1 MYMSSKKGINNKL
14 NRNKDFFNS
23 IDNELNND
31 DDNDNDNDNNIET
44 NIIHIKKD
52 IKDMKNKLDILIKI
66 LSNNKLCSLSN
77 NDYIN
82 TELLFD
88 RLSEEADNANLTNE
102 SNQIVSSEE
111 SNKIVSSEEYEAVN
125 NLSSSE
131 EDIDED
137 NGIDDTTINYS
148 NTTD

>member
-31 DDNDNDNDNNIET
+31 DDNDNDNNIET

>member
-1 MYMSSKKGINNKL
+1 MMMMMMM
-14 NRNKDFFNS
+14 
-23 IDNELNND
+23 
-31 DDNDNDNDNNIET
+31 
-44 NIIHIKKD
+44 IHIKKD

>member
-1 MYMSSKKGINNKL
+1 MSSKKGINNKL

>member
-1 MYMSSKKGINNKL
+1 MSSKKGINNKL

-31 DDNDNDNDNNIET
+31 DDNDNDNNIET